1 DAPLRMAIIG
11 AGPAGFY
18 TAYRVLTKLPT
29 AHIDMYESLPVPYGL
44 VRFGVAPDH
53 PEVKNCQDKF
63 AEVASHPNFQYLGN
77 IPIGFPEEKGVLPLE
92 SIVPHYNALVLS
104 YGASRDKKL
113 NIPGEDTLKGIYS
126 ARDFVG
132 WYNGNPENR
141 DLDPELEN
149 AEEAVV
155 IGQGNVALDVTR
167 MLLSGVD
174 RLRGTDVTEYALE
187 NLARSRVKRVRVV
200 GRRGPMQASFTIKEL
215 RELLTLPSVSFHPI
229 PSPPPPPPTL
239 TSTFPRPQKRILE
252 ILHRHNTPPSLSV
265 PVEKSWSLDFLLT
278 PTHFHSHPISPTH
291 LSSIQFQRTL
301 LPPPPLAYSPSAPT
315 TLAPSHT
322 TLLTQLAFKSIG
334 YLSLPLPGS
343 SHLGIPFN
351 PKLGLIPNENG
362 RVVIP
367 EETGPDEGF
376 KEIGTIRVPGV
387 YAAGW
392 VKRGPTGVIA
402 STMFDAFETGDAVVE
417 DWISGREFMGYVGGG
432 EEGEKRGW
440 KALEGEAKGKG
451 VRKVGWEEWRR
462 IEEAERERGKR
473 KGKEREKF
481 GTVEEM
487 LGVLE

>member
-1 DAPLRMAIIG
+1 MAIIG

-77 IPIGFPEEKGVLPLE
+77 IPIGLPEEKGVLPLA

-113 NIPGEDTLKGIYS
+113 NIPGEDTLRGVYS

-141 DLDPELEN
+141 GLDPGLEN
-149 AEEAVV
+149 AEEAVI
-155 IGQGNVALDVTR
+155 IGQGNVALDVAR
-167 MLLSGVD
+167 MLLSRVD
-174 RLRGTDVTEYALE
+174 RLRETDVTEYALE
-187 NLARSRVKRVRVV
+187 KLARSRVRRVRVV

-215 RELLTLPSVSFHPI
+215 RELLTLPSVFFHPI
-229 PSPPPPPPTL
+229 PATILPPPFL
-239 TSTFPRPQKRILE
+239 TSTFPRSQKRILE
-252 ILHRHNTPPSLSV
+252 ILHRHNTLPSLPV
-265 PVEKSWSLDFLLT
+265 PAKKSWSLNFLLA
-278 PTHFHSHPISPTH
+278 PTHFHSLPTSPTH
-291 LSSIQFQRTL
+291 LSSIQFQHTL
-301 LPPPPLAYSPSAPT
+301 LPSPPLAYSPSAPT
-315 TLAPSHT
+315 TFAPSFT
-322 TLLTQLAFKSIG
+322 TFPAQLAFKSIG

-343 SHLGIPFN
+343 LHLGIPFN

-367 EETGPDEGF
+367 QETGPEEGF

-392 VKRGPTGVIA
+392 VKRGPTGVIT

-417 DWISGREFMGYVGGG
+417 DWVRGAEFMGYEDGR
-432 EEGEKRGW
+432 EERDKRGW
-440 KALEGEAKGKG
+440 EAVEEEARGRG

-462 IEEAERERGKR
+462 IEEAERERGR
-473 KGKEREKF
+473 RRGKEREKF